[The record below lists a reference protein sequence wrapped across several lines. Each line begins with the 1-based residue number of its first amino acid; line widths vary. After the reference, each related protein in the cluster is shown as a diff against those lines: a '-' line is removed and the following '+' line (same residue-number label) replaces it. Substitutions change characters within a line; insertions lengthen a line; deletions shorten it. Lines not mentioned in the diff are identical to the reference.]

1 MTTKHNWHGGLR
13 KPIALV
19 LVVLVAEVSVVAA
32 AASAQGV
39 DVTPTTLVSNHHQM
53 DTGDGFLTHRGTV
66 FQGFTTGG
74 NPAGYELT
82 DVSVVLLEPPPDPP
96 DTEDVHEMTGL
107 HSRAVFKQ
115 AAPQYRIEIWT
126 EKGINIKMPD
136 EVLYTLIT
144 PASVPLGEQV
154 AFTAP
159 AEAALAPNTGYYV
172 RIVGATQVAWDMDR
186 QVDSGAAPGWSLDQG
201 LMHQSEGA
209 NTWARYVP
217 NAVITIRGT
226 ALSTPV
232 E

>member
-107 HSRAVFKQ
+107 HSRAVFKK

-136 EVLYTLIT
+136 EVLYTLIA
-144 PASVPLGEQV
+144 PDLIPMGEQV

-159 AEAALAPNTGYYV
+159 VDAVLSPNTGYYV
-172 RIVGATQVAWDMDR
+172 RIIGATQLAWDMDR
-186 QVDSGAAPGWSLDQG
+186 QVDSGVAEGWSLRAG
-201 LMHQSEGA
+201 LLHQSEGGNA
-209 NTWARYVP
+209 YGHYVP
-217 NAVITIRGT
+217 NAVISIRGT
-226 ALSTPV
+226 ALSGPDG
-232 E
+232 